1 MGADLYITL
10 KKPKIW
16 GFERSQRVV
25 DDGYFRDAYN
35 DGSILRK
42 YDLSWWADIAKL
54 QDQNGIISVKNARK
68 FLAMLEKHETIF
80 AENISPE
87 SNEAKQYFQEGAT
100 LLKQFLQDAIKLD
113 SPIEASL

>member
-16 GFERSQRVV
+16 GFERSQPAV

-42 YDLSWWADIAKL
+42 YDLSWWTDIEKL
-54 QDQNGIISVKNARK
+54 QNQNGIISVKNARK
-68 FLAMLEKHETIF
+68 FLAMIEKHETTF
-80 AENISPE
+80 AENISTE

-113 SPIEASL
+113 APIEASL